1 MKAFLLG
8 LFSLYFLSTAYA
20 APNIDYC
27 ATPQAWAAQ
36 LTLATLR
43 HQGYAPQPL
52 PKVELLSQHK
62 LSGTSALA
70 TSKVFGEL
78 YSQTLLITVISARA
92 DRPNKRFIVNT
103 IVSDQECSMADPV
116 IIDTSLIGEDQP

>member
-8 LFSLYFLSTAYA
+8 LISLYFLSTAYA
-20 APNIDYC
+20 SPNIDYC
-27 ATPQAWAAQ
+27 ATPQGWAAQ
-36 LTLATLR
+36 VTLATLR
-43 HQGYAPQPL
+43 HQGYEPQPL

-62 LSGTSALA
+62 LSGTSALP

-78 YSQTLLITVISARA
+78 YSQTLVITVISARA

-103 IVSDQECSMADPV
+103 IVSDQECSMANPV

>member
-8 LFSLYFLSTAYA
+8 LFTLYFFSTAYA
-20 APNIDYC
+20 ASNIDYC

-36 LTLATLR
+36 VTLAALR
-43 HQGYAPQPL
+43 NEDYEPQPL

-62 LSGTSALA
+62 LSGPP
-70 TSKVFGEL
+70 SKLFGEL
-78 YSQTLLITVISARA
+78 YSQTLLITVSSARP

-103 IVSDQECSMADPV
+103 IVSEQECSMADPI
-116 IIDTSLIGEDQP
+116 IIDTSLMGEDLP

>member
-36 LTLATLR
+36 VTLATLR

-62 LSGTSALA
+62 LSGTSALP
-70 TSKVFGEL
+70 TSTVFGEL
-78 YSQTLLITVISARA
+78 YSQTLVITVISARA